1 MNEHEKKVLQIMIAT
16 MDIPLDRVNIHNT
29 DNLKWLKNNLGIKN
43 TQNKYFEQSMRL
55 IEILLNENK

>member
-1 MNEHEKKVLQIMIAT
+1 MILN
-16 MDIPLDRVNIHNT
+16 MDTPQERINIKNI

-43 TQNKYFEQSMRL
+43 AQHKYFEQSMRL